1 MDQIDWLFDQKIPL
15 RKMGS
20 TQVPELLHRGEAQ
33 RSVDLSGEEAGKNG
47 GSVEHFEKV

>member
-33 RSVDLSGEEAGKNG
+33 RSVDLSGEETGKNG